1 MASEVIVAREGRANP
16 INSIRGGRGGN
27 SSPIKTAKALSDDLG
42 VKLPSKTK
50 RSEDGSFSFE
60 MASSSSYR
68 SPQQKFEREFFNAQG
83 ALANP
88 TFKHVDFKSESKGWN
103 FVSDSSIG
111 DTRTDVWEFK
121 VKSGRSYRLTKV
133 RTTDRR
139 SDRVKYTF
147 KEK

>member
-1 MASEVIVAREGRANP
+1 MAKEVFSAREGGANP
-16 INSIRGGRGGN
+16 INAILGGSGSG
-27 SSPIKTAKALSDDLG
+27 SQQIKTAKALSEDLG

-68 SPQQKFEREFFNAQG
+68 SPQQKFEREFFNVQG
-83 ALANP
+83 ALANS
-88 TFKHVDFKSESKGWN
+88 TFKHVDSKRESKGWD
-103 FVSDSSIG
+103 FVSDRSNG

-121 VKSGRSYRLTKV
+121 TRSGRSYRLTKV
-133 RTTDRR
+133 ITTDWKG
-139 SDRVKYTF
+139 DRVKYTF

>member
-1 MASEVIVAREGRANP
+1 MAKEITIAREGNVNP
-16 INSIRGGRGGN
+16 INSIRGGRGDN
-27 SSPIKTAKALSDDLG
+27 SSSIKTAKALSNDLG

-50 RSEDGSFSFE
+50 RNEDGSFSFE

-68 SPQQKFEREFFNAQG
+68 SPQQKFEREFFNVQG

-88 TFKHVDFKSESKGWN
+88 TFKHVDFKKESKGWD

-121 VKSGRSYRLTKV
+121 VKSGRSYQLTKV
-133 RTTDRR
+133 RTTDSR